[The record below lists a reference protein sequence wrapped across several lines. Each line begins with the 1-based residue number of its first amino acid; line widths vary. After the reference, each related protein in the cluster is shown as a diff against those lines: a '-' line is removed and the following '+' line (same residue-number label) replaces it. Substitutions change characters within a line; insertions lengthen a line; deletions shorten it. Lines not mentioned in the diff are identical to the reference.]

1 MRLGTVRFWGAPDE
15 VVDRLA
21 GLWTLERRIAG
32 RGAMRGTARL
42 APLPKGWIEYRE
54 EGELRLA
61 TGERLDAT
69 RSYRFRALPDGFA
82 VFFDEAAPRL
92 FHEIRPVLLPD
103 GSLQGHARHLC
114 APDLYLSEYRF
125 APDGQFS
132 VRHAVRG
139 PRKDYTIST
148 RYRRATDEGLV
159 GEAP

>member
-1 MRLGTVRFWGAPDE
+1 MARSTIRYWGAPGE
-15 VVDRLA
+15 VVDRFA

-32 RGAMRGTARL
+32 HAAMRGTARF
-42 APLPKGWIEYRE
+42 APLPGGGIEYRE

-61 TGERLDAT
+61 TGEQLDAT
-69 RSYRFRALPDGFA
+69 RSYRFRALSNGFA
-82 VFFDEAAPRL
+82 VFFAEAPPRL
-92 FHEIRPVLLPD
+92 FHEISLVLRSD
-103 GSLQGHARHLC
+103 GSLAGEARHLC

-139 PRKDYTIST
+139 PRKDYMIST
-148 RYRRATDEGLV
+148 RYRRVTDEGFV